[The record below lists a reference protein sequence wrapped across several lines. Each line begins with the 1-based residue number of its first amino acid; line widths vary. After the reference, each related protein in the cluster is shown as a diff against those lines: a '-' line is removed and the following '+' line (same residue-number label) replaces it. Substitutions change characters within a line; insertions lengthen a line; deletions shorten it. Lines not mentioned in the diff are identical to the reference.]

1 MLTKTKKTKVI
12 SKHQIHQTDTGSPD
26 VQIAII
32 TERID
37 YISEHLKTH
46 KKDNHSRKG
55 LLKLVSKRLS
65 HMKYLQR
72 KSPARH
78 VAMTNLVKSK

>member
-1 MLTKTKKTKVI
+1 MLTKTKKTNLI
-12 SKHQIHQTDTGSPD
+12 SKFQLHKKDTGSPD
-26 VQIAII
+26 VQIALI

-46 KKDNHSRKG
+46 KKDVHSRKG

-72 KSPARH
+72 KDSARH
-78 VAMTNLVKSK
+78 ATMSNVVKGK

>member
-12 SKHQIHQTDTGSPD
+12 SKHQIHKTDTGSPD
-26 VQIAII
+26 VQVAII

-46 KKDNHSRKG
+46 KKDIHSRKG

-72 KSPARH
+72 KNPARYA
-78 VAMTNLVKSK
+78 AMTAVVKGK

>member
-12 SKHQIHQTDTGSPD
+12 SKHQVHKTDTGSPD
-26 VQIAII
+26 VQIALI

-37 YISEHLKTH
+37 YISDHLKTH
-46 KKDNHSRKG
+46 KKDIHSRKG

-72 KSPARH
+72 KSPTRH
-78 VAMTNLVKSK
+78 AAMVAVVKGK

>member
-1 MLTKTKKTKVI
+1 MLTKTKKSKVI
-12 SKHQIHQTDTGSPD
+12 SKHQIHKTDTGSAD
-26 VQIAII
+26 VQVAII

-46 KKDNHSRKG
+46 KKDVHSRKG

-72 KSPARH
+72 KSPERYA
-78 VAMTNLVKSK
+78 AMVSVVKGK

>member
-12 SKHQIHQTDTGSPD
+12 SKYQTHKTDTGSPD
-26 VQIAII
+26 VQIALI

-37 YISEHLKTH
+37 YISDHLKTH
-46 KKDNHSRKG
+46 KKDTHSRKG

-72 KSPARH
+72 KDPARH
-78 VAMTNLVKSK
+78 ASMLSVVKGK

>member
-1 MLTKTKKTKVI
+1 MLTKTKKTNLI
-12 SKHQIHQTDTGSPD
+12 SKFQLHKKDTGSPD
-26 VQIAII
+26 VQIALI

-46 KKDNHSRKG
+46 KKDVHSRKG

-72 KSPARH
+72 KDSAQH
-78 VAMTNLVKSK
+78 ATMSNVVKGK

>member
-1 MLTKTKKTKVI
+1 MITTTKKIKII
-12 SKHQIHQTDTGSPD
+12 SKSQLHDKDTGSPD
-26 VQIAII
+26 VQVAII

-55 LLKLVSKRLS
+55 LLKLVSKRLA

-72 KSPARH
+72 KDTARH
-78 VAMTNLVKSK
+78 AAAVSLVKGK